1 MQSAGVWPFGL
12 LTTLLA
18 SPLNITKQ
26 VMGVQQVVGDLR
38 AFFQAAADGGGNGLA
53 GFATKAGELIDLDLD
68 TAHAAYFVKTGR
80 DGNAYAEL
88 FVDAPLQF
96 FQIGQALEVFQAL
109 QQAFF
114 LGAGEQQDAHI
125 AAGILQQLLT
135 PAVAGTGWA
144 GLAQGWCAGHGFR
157 S

>member
-38 AFFQAAADGGGNGLA
+38 AFFQPAANGGGNGLA
-53 GFATKAGELIDLDLD
+53 GFAAKAGEFIDLDLD
-68 TAHAAYFVKTGR
+68 TAHAAHFVKTR
-80 DGNAYAEL
+80 RNGNAYAKL

-96 FQIGQALEVFQAL
+96 FQIGQAFKVFQPL
-109 QQAFF
+109 
-114 LGAGEQQDAHI
+114 
-125 AAGILQQLLT
+125 
-135 PAVAGTGWA
+135 
-144 GLAQGWCAGHGFR
+144 
-157 S
+157 